1 MKHATP
7 HQTGTDHMSDNRHNI
22 DRAHRYLKES
32 NAYGPGGNAK
42 GEPGYIA
49 KTQSILSAIEQG
61 IQDGEWDE
69 AETQHRLSLGQVPGG
84 SDHLGSTAWAII
96 DALAEV
102 GFRITKAP
110 AKR

>member
-1 MKHATP
+1 MKHDTS
-7 HQTGTDHMSDNRHNI
+7 HQTGTDHMSDRHKI
-22 DRAHRYLKES
+22 DMAHRYLKES

-42 GEPGYIA
+42 GEPGHVA
-49 KTQSILSAIEQG
+49 KMQAIRSAIEQG
-61 IQDGEWDE
+61 IRDGEWGE
-69 AETQHRLSLGQVPGG
+69 EETQHRLGMGQVPGG
-84 SDHLGSTAWAII
+84 SDHLGETAWTII

>member
-1 MKHATP
+1 
-7 HQTGTDHMSDNRHNI
+7 MSDNRHNI

-42 GEPGYIA
+42 GELGYIA
-49 KTQSILSAIEQG
+49 SSRNEASKVTLTQSILSAIEQG